1 MSFLGLDL
9 NARGLLTGF
18 AADQLAQAKTF
29 RSETMDSVKDTLNYR
44 AQLAVKNKAEKE
56 AELKANVQM
65 GKALIN
71 MQANFDVSQIGVLAG
86 NGQLENVYKLYM
98 EAQQKGFDLPDAD
111 TVVTLSGEANP
122 NVSLTDH
129 LRNITIGSHVSE
141 KSKADLGFIP
151 PYKQKEGIAGLFDFK
166 SAARRD
172 AEEYA
177 SDFSSKLGLTPDDL
191 TAYAFDGF
199 TKEQPAGTVD
209 ISPFAGMDASRV
221 DFDKALGAIG
231 SRVSATLDLG
241 TIYQLD
247 SAGIQRYTP
256 RANQSER
263 EKFFQR
269 VELGLQGEIKER
281 LDTGET
287 YQSIVTDVSKNLL
300 SVEAIK
306 NYFNEL
312 PKELKEGIDVEK
324 AFEATVLGSLQSPMA
339 VLDDDIRAKLEAVKT
354 SKNFSAD
361 LIKILDEIDRK
372 GNTTASK
379 IIKDVLRNNRQGTPE
394 KMIDAVLNLNVST
407 DQPETDQMVAQGSV
421 EQSVSG
427 KPLTAREPEEGVPSE
442 DVLATTEILQ
452 QQNIDVANVVE
463 VEDALMKLAEG
474 TRAELVASEDISDDD
489 YTNMLSIEIGPLA
502 QEIARYAQSA
512 RGVA

>member
-56 AELKANVQM
+56 AELKTNVQM

-98 EAQQKGFDLPDAD
+98 EAQKKGFDLPDAG
-111 TVVTLSGEANP
+111 TVVTLSEEANP

-141 KSKADLGFIP
+141 KSKADLGLIP
-151 PYKQKEGIAGLFDFK
+151 PYKQKTGIAGLFDFK
-166 SAARRD
+166 SAARKD

-221 DFDKALGAIG
+221 DFDRAVGNIGKA
-231 SRVSATLDLG
+231 VSSTLNLDD
-241 TIYQLD
+241 IYQID
-247 SAGIQRYTP
+247 ASGIQVYTP
-256 RANQSER
+256 SANRNEQ
-263 EKFFQR
+263 EKFFHR
-269 VELGLQGEIKER
+269 VQLGIQADVNKRLNDGER
-281 LDTGET
+281 
-287 YQSIVTDVSKNLL
+287 YQTVVVDISKNLL
-300 SVEAIK
+300 SKEAIK
-306 NYFNEL
+306 DYFNAL
-312 PKELKEGIDVEK
+312 PDDLKKGIDVEK
-324 AFEATVLGSLQSPMA
+324 AFEAQPL
-339 VLDDDIRAKLEAVKT
+339 KKT
-354 SKNFSAD
+354 
-361 LIKILDEIDRK
+361 
-372 GNTTASK
+372 G
-379 IIKDVLRNNRQGTPE
+379 
-394 KMIDAVLNLNVST
+394 
-407 DQPETDQMVAQGSV
+407 
-421 EQSVSG
+421 
-427 KPLTAREPEEGVPSE
+427 
-442 DVLATTEILQ
+442 
-452 QQNIDVANVVE
+452 
-463 VEDALMKLAEG
+463 
-474 TRAELVASEDISDDD
+474 
-489 YTNMLSIEIGPLA
+489 
-502 QEIARYAQSA
+502 
-512 RGVA
+512 